1 MRLYLR
7 IVSESL
13 LLALAALKAN
23 RLRTSLSLAGITI
36 GIFTIISVF
45 TLVDTIEAYIKDSIS
60 ELGDNIIFVQKWPW
74 QFSGEYKWWDYLKR
88 PQPSLDDFEYLQ
100 RYSQIVY
107 GSAYVV
113 GFQAKIEYDKSSLEG
128 AIVEASTADYDK
140 VRSMK
145 IDRGRY
151 FTVGE
156 FESGYPGVILGDQI
170 AQDLFGSFP
179 YLGKTIRIKGRK
191 ARVIGKFEK
200 QGESMIDFSWDDR
213 VLIPLNF
220 SRKIVDITNPNI
232 NPTIFV
238 SSKPGYTNDDLKEEL
253 VGLMRNSRKLKPR
266 DENNFALNETS
277 IVTQGLESFFDVIHT
292 LGLIIGGFSVV
303 VGGFSIANIM
313 FVSVKERT
321 KIIGI
326 QKSLGAKNVF
336 ILSQYLGESVF
347 LSLIGGI
354 IGLLL
359 IGILGIS
366 ITSFTDYS
374 VEITLKNIL
383 IGILISISVGVVSG
397 IIPAWIASRK
407 DPVEAIRS

>member
-1 MRLYLR
+1 
-7 IVSESL
+7 
-13 LLALAALKAN
+13 
-23 RLRTSLSLAGITI
+23 
-36 GIFTIISVF
+36 
-45 TLVDTIEAYIKDSIS
+45 
-60 ELGDNIIFVQKWPW
+60 
-74 QFSGEYKWWDYLKR
+74 
-88 PQPSLDDFEYLQ
+88 
-100 RYSQIVY
+100 
-107 GSAYVV
+107 
-113 GFQAKIEYDKSSLEG
+113 
-128 AIVEASTADYDK
+128 
-140 VRSMK
+140 
-145 IDRGRY
+145 
-151 FTVGE
+151 
-156 FESGYPGVILGDQI
+156 
-170 AQDLFGSFP
+170 
-179 YLGKTIRIKGRK
+179 
-191 ARVIGKFEK
+191 
-200 QGESMIDFSWDDR
+200 MIDFSWDDR

-220 SRKIVDITNPNI
+220 SRKIIDIKNPNI

-292 LGLIIGGFSVV
+292 LGLIIGGFSVI

-347 LSLIGGI
+347 LSLIGGL
-354 IGLLL
+354 IGLVL
-359 IGILGIS
+359 IAILGLSIS
-366 ITSFTDYS
+366 SFTDYA
-374 VEITLKNIL
+374 VEITLKNIA
-383 IGILISISVGVVSG
+383 IGILISITVGVISG